1 MAQPW
6 RVSSAKATS
15 PRSSSRLSLH
25 VSPLTTHHS
34 PLTTHCSLLT
44 THCSLSPSPSVSS
57 DSERVRIARMDVTDI
72 LQPLN
77 DAQREAVSAPPGH
90 ALVLA
95 GAGSGKTRVLVHRIA
110 WLIRTGQA
118 SPHRLLAVTF
128 TNKAAGEMRGRIEAM
143 LGMPVSGMWVGTFHG
158 LAHRLLRAHWQDAA
172 LPQGFQILDS
182 EDQLRSLRRV
192 VKSLGLEESQWP
204 AKQAQWFI
212 NGEKDEG
219 RRPEHL
225 EDEGDPWRRQMIRIY
240 SAYEEACRRAG
251 VVDFAELLLRSHELL
266 RDHAAIRNRYRERFQ
281 HILVDELQDTNAIQY
296 AWLRLL
302 AGDSGWL
309 FMVGDDDQS
318 IYGWRGAR
326 IENIQRFPRDFKH
339 VPVYRLEQ
347 NYRSTGTILA
357 AANALIA
364 NNQGRLGKNLWTEG
378 KDGEPI
384 RVYRA
389 FNEVDEAR
397 FVADRAAR
405 WVAQGGSRGD
415 VAILYRVSAQ
425 SRVFEEALMAL
436 GMAYRVHGGL
446 RFYERAE
453 IKDALSYLRL
463 LANRHD
469 DPAFERVVNTPARG
483 LGERSIDAVRRT
495 ARAEGCS
502 LWDAAHRVVNER
514 SLSSRAVN
522 ALQAFL
528 ALLEGTANGT
538 AGLDLHEQMENVISS
553 SGLVDHYRREKG
565 ERGQTRIENLAE
577 LVSASREFEC
587 DEEDGLD
594 PLTAFLAH
602 AALESGEHQ
611 ADAGEESVQLM
622 TLHAAKGL
630 EFPLVFMAGMEQ
642 GLFPHRR
649 SLEETGQLEEERR
662 LCYVGMT
669 RAREQLYLSYA
680 ESRRLH
686 GKDDYSM
693 PSRFLREIPSE
704 LTQDVRMGG
713 STSASS
719 APALAGTASG
729 EYRLGQQV
737 THPKFGEGVV
747 VNCEGRGASARVQ
760 VNFAQEGSKW
770 LVAAYAKLEA
780 V

>member
-1 MAQPW
+1 M
-6 RVSSAKATS
+6 
-15 PRSSSRLSLH
+15 
-25 VSPLTTHHS
+25 
-34 PLTTHCSLLT
+34 
-44 THCSLSPSPSVSS
+44 
-57 DSERVRIARMDVTDI
+57 ARMDVTDI
-72 LQPLN
+72 LEPLN
-77 DAQREAVSAPPGH
+77 EAQREAVSAPPGH

-110 WLIRTGQA
+110 WLIRTGQT
-118 SPHRLLAVTF
+118 SPHRVLAVTF
-128 TNKAAGEMRGRIEAM
+128 TNKAAGEMRGRIQDM

-158 LAHRLLRAHWQDAA
+158 LAHRMLRTHWQDAG
-172 LPQGFQILDS
+172 LSEGFQILDS

-192 VKSLGLEESQWP
+192 IKALGLDEGQWP
-204 AKQAQWFI
+204 AKQAQWFV
-212 NGEKDEG
+212 NAQKDEG
-219 RRPEHL
+219 QRPDHL
-225 EDEGDPWRRQMIRIY
+225 EDNGDLWQKQMIRIY
-240 SAYEEACRRAG
+240 RAYEEACQRAS

-266 RDHAAIRNRYRERFQ
+266 RDRPAIRNHYRERFQ

-302 AGDSGWL
+302 AGDAGWL

-326 IENIQRFPRDFKH
+326 IENIQRFPKDFEA

-364 NNQGRLGKNLWTEG
+364 NNQGRLGKNLWTDG

-384 RVYRA
+384 RVYGA

-397 FVADRAAR
+397 FIADRTAQ
-405 WVAQGGSRGD
+405 WVDQGGSRGD

-425 SRVFEEALMAL
+425 SRVFEEALLAI
-436 GMAYRVHGGL
+436 GVPYRVHGGL

-453 IKDALSYLRL
+453 IKDTLSYLRL

-483 LGERSIDAVRRT
+483 IGERSVEAIRQV
-495 ARAEGCS
+495 ARAERCS
-502 LWDAAHRVVNER
+502 LWDATRQVVAER
-514 SLSSRAVN
+514 ALSGRAVN
-522 ALQAFL
+522 ALKGFL
-528 ALLEGTANGT
+528 ALLERMATETAQQE
-538 AGLDLHEQMENVISS
+538 LHEQVESVISL
-553 SGLVDHYRREKG
+553 SGLVDHYRKEKG
-565 ERGQTRIENLAE
+565 ERGQARIENLAE
-577 LVSASREFEC
+577 LVSASREFEW
-587 DEEDGLD
+587 EEEEGLD
-594 PLTAFLAH
+594 PLAAFLAH
-602 AALESGEHQ
+602 AALESGQSQ
-611 ADAGEESVQLM
+611 AESAEDSVQLM

-642 GLFPHRR
+642 GLFPHQR
-649 SLEETGQLEEERR
+649 SINETGQLEEERR

-669 RAREQLYLSYA
+669 RAREQLYLTYA

-686 GKDDYSM
+686 GTDHYAL
-693 PSRFLREIPSE
+693 PSRFLREIPAE
-704 LTQDVRMGG
+704 LAQGVRIGG
-713 STSASS
+713 SFTRAASE
-719 APALAGTASG
+719 PAGTETG

-747 VNCEGRGASARVQ
+747 VNCEGRGGSARVQ
-760 VNFAQEGSKW
+760 VNFVHQGSKW
-770 LVAAYAKLEA
+770 LVAAYAKLEP